1 GLPEWPVDAE
11 ESGLVL
17 MTSRGTKSPSLSAG
31 LVGFLG
37 WARPGDYIAI
47 QAYLTPTVDTWSRL
61 QELRTVLRD
70 RLKVAT
76 TVAYGPRYLH
86 ATSQLH
92 MGGPPNGLFLQLT
105 GDDKKDGLIPG
116 AGYGFATLKPA
127 QALGD
132 LQTLQARGPPVGPC
146 PLPANQP

>member
-1 GLPEWPVDAE
+1 
-11 ESGLVL
+11 
-17 MTSRGTKSPSLSAG
+17 
-31 LVGFLG
+31 
-37 WARPGDYIAI
+37 
-47 QAYLTPTVDTWSRL
+47 
-61 QELRTVLRD
+61 LRTVLRD

-105 GDDKKDGLIPG
+105 GDDKEDVLIPG
-116 AGYGFATLKPA
+116 AGYGFATFKAA

-132 LQTLQARGPPVGPC
+132 LQTLQDAGRRVVRVHLTGKQPQALEQLIQVVQRGVRRR
-146 PLPANQP
+146 